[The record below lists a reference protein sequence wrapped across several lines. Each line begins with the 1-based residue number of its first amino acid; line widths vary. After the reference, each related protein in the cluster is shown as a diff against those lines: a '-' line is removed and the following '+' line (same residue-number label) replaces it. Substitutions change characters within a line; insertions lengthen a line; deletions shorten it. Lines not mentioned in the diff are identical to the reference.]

1 MEGVA
6 EHTSRLILIRHAK
19 SDYPVGVPDHDR
31 PLNARGRA
39 NARVMGRTVREILE
53 PLGAYSVALSTAIR
67 VQETWNAMSES
78 VPAPTRSWNDAS
90 LYLAESD
97 AIIEAAQCASTPT
110 VVIIG
115 HNPGIEDLARMSQ
128 GADSARDPHTGRAL
142 RKKLPTSSVTVIE
155 GELSRWT
162 PEESRIVGFHVCR

>member
-67 VQETWNAMSES
+67 VQETWSAMLES
-78 VPAPTRSWNDAS
+78 VPTPAHLWNDAS
-90 LYLAESD
+90 LYLAEP
-97 AIIEAAQCASTPT
+97 AIITEVAQCAPTPT
-110 VVIIG
+110 VVIVG
-115 HNPGIEDLARMSQ
+115 HNPGIEDLARMSH

-142 RKKLPTSSVTVIE
+142 HHKLPTSSVTVIDGAATPWTLE
-155 GELSRWT
+155 G
-162 PEESRIVGFHVCR
+162 SRIVGFYVCR

>member
-1 MEGVA
+1 MERVA
-6 EHTSRLILIRHAK
+6 EPTSRLILIRHAK

-67 VQETWNAMSES
+67 VQETWSAMFKS
-78 VPAPTRSWNDAS
+78 VPKPAHMWSDAA
-90 LYLAESD
+90 LYLAEP
-97 AIIEAAQCASTPT
+97 ATITEVAQCAPTPT
-110 VVIIG
+110 VVIVG

-128 GADSARDPHTGRAL
+128 GADWARDARTGRAL
-142 RKKLPTSSVTVIE
+142 RDKLPTSSVTVIDGGCAPWTLE
-155 GELSRWT
+155 G
-162 PEESRIVGFHVCR
+162 SRIVGFYVCR

>member
-1 MEGVA
+1 MVGVA
-6 EHTSRLILIRHAK
+6 ERRSRLILVRHAK

-39 NARVMGRTVREILE
+39 NARVMGRTVGEILQ
-53 PLGAYSVALSTAIR
+53 PLGAYSVALSTAVR
-67 VQETWNAMSES
+67 VQETWSAMSES
-78 VPAPTRSWNDAS
+78 VPEPTRSWNDAS
-90 LYLAESD
+90 LYLAEPE
-97 AIIEAAQCASTPT
+97 AIIEVAQCASTPT

-142 RKKLPTSSVTVIE
+142 REKLPTSSVTVIE

-162 PEESRIVGFHVCR
+162 PEGSRIIGFYVCR